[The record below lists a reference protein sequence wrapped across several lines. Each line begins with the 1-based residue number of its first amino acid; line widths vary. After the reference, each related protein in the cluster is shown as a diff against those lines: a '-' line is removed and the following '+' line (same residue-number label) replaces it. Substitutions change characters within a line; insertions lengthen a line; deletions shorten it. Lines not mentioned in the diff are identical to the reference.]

1 MPPPS
6 PVPGW
11 ARGEVCRERTASRRM
26 PAVAYRRLP
35 KSLRAPGKTLGP
47 PPALGIRGS
56 GGRGEPVGG
65 GGTRGRRFF
74 GRRLGFRVRGGAGLV
89 GRAGRGFAALVLVVT
104 PEREVDANERLLL
117 LLADRLVGH
126 DGAGQVGGAGGC
138 LEDARLHVERLGR
151 DAQRLGDLLRI
162 SAEGRRCPRS
172 IWLR

>member
-26 PAVAYRRLP
+26 PAVAYRRAP
-35 KSLRAPGKTLGP
+35 KSLRSPGKTLGP

-65 GGTRGRRFF
+65 GGARSRRSF
-74 GRRLGFRVRGGAGLV
+74 GRRLGFRVRGGIGLV
-89 GRAGRGFAALVLVVT
+89 GRAAPGFAALVLVVT
-104 PEREVDANERLLL
+104 PEREVDVNERLLPL
-117 LLADRLVGH
+117 LVDRLVGH

-138 LEDARLHVERLGR
+138 LEDARLHVERLGG
-151 DAQRLGDLLRI
+151 DAQRLRDLL
-162 SAEGRRCPRS
+162 EDLGRGPAQPAFD
-172 IWLR
+172 LA